1 MLVFPNPLRG
11 LQHRKGPKGGS
22 QGSATSVH
30 KLFFPSPRFPDL
42 HTPSLCLLC
51 SVPPADAFFFFFSFT
66 SYRSLNPYFSSST
79 LCFPSLS
86 FHVSPRECWWQRF
99 PYSRAAV
106 QPRSQITE
114 RERERGFTFPEKPNL
129 SSVQCCD
136 AWQPNWVAFFFSH
149 SKTEH
154 SQRSA
159 HTQAPNQRR
168 RIFLIFFAVVEFCR
182 ELAAMWPLPQMLRR
196 SKPARINISG

>member
-114 RERERGFTFPEKPNL
+114 RERERLYIPGEAKSIQRAVLRCLATKL
-129 SSVQCCD
+129 SC
-136 AWQPNWVAFFFSH
+136 FLFFSL
-149 SKTEH
+149 KDGAQPA
-154 SQRSA
+154 QRTHA
-159 HTQAPNQRR
+159 G
-168 RIFLIFFAVVEFCR
+168 
-182 ELAAMWPLPQMLRR
+182 
-196 SKPARINISG
+196 SKPA